1 MKKIKVGIA
10 GTRGL
15 STLLGLK
22 NIEDV
27 EIAAMCDLDEQ
38 HLKDAVARIGDD
50 SIKTYRVFDDMI
62 ESDIDA
68 VIIATPMQCHVPQAI
83 AAMEA
88 GKHVMCE
95 VTAGVTMD
103 ELFWLCETVEKYKK
117 IYMFAENYIYDPRV
131 QLVKNLVKAG
141 LFGEPYYAEGMYLH
155 NIGNIFVYP
164 NGKTS
169 WRSYW
174 QCGKRGN
181 FYPTHSVGPV
191 MQWFDGDR
199 ITEISTFSPGVYN
212 DIGLK
217 QDSGTTTMC
226 RTEKGK
232 LLNIRVDCMS
242 PRPHN
247 MNNFQLQG
255 TQGIVQFKSCAEDQD
270 RISFIDDEND
280 SPKHHMKW
288 KLLEEYNM
296 YLPERYKNATEEQLK
311 AGHNGGDFFI
321 VEDFIN
327 AIRTN
332 TQPELDVYKACEWT
346 AVGLLSELS
355 VTNHSKTLQMPH
367 FRPNMPLEEKKTNIL

>member
-10 GTRGL
+10 GVRGM
-15 STLLGLK
+15 STVMGLR
-22 NIEDV
+22 NIDDV
-27 EIAAMCDLDEQ
+27 EIAAVCDINQEHLDK
-38 HLKDAVARIGDD
+38 LAADIGVE
-50 SIKTYRVFDDMI
+50 KKYRVFDDML

-88 GKHVMCE
+88 GKQVMSE
-95 VTAGVTMD
+95 VTAGISMD
-103 ELFWLCETVEKYKK
+103 ELFWLCESVEKYKK
-117 IYMFAENYIYDPRV
+117 IYMFAENYIYDPRIQQV
-131 QLVKNLVKAG
+131 TNMVKDG

-155 NIGNIFVYP
+155 NLGNFYVYP

-174 QCGKRGN
+174 HFGKRGN

-191 MQWFDGDR
+191 MQWFPDDR
-199 ITEISTFSPGVYN
+199 ITEVLTFSPGVYN
-212 DIGLK
+212 ELGFR

-242 PRPHN
+242 PRPHST
-247 MNNFQLQG
+247 NFYHLQG
-255 TQGIVQFKSCAEDQD
+255 TKGVYQSKAFEDD
-270 RISFIDDEND
+270 SDKVSFIGENNPSGD
-280 SPKHHMKW
+280 MKW
-288 KLLEEYNM
+288 QKFDEYNM
-296 YLPERYKNATEEQLK
+296 YLPERYKNATKEQK
-311 AGHNGGDFFI
+311 EAGHNGGDFFI

-327 AIRTN
+327 AIRSN
-332 TQPELDVYKACEWT
+332 TQPELNVYKACEWT

-355 VTNHSKTLQMPH
+355 VMNGSRPIKMPN
-367 FRPNMPLEEKKTNIL
+367 FRENMPLEEKIITI